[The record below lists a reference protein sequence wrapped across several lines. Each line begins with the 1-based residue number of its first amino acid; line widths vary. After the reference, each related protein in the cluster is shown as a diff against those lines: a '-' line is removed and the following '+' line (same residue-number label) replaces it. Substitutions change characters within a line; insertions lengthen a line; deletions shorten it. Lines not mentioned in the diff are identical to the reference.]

1 MLSTAAS
8 CLRNFVIGPMKYD
21 RLTALYDENFA
32 MRLVS
37 FTHATQVCHWAA
49 HYIARRITA
58 FAPTAE
64 RPFVLGLPTG
74 STPLATY
81 QELIRL
87 HQAGSLSFR
96 HVMTFNMDE
105 YIGLPA
111 THPQSYHY
119 FMHEHFFQHIDILP
133 DNIHIPNGN
142 AADIHAECR
151 QYEDAI
157 HECGGIHLFM
167 GGVGSNGHIAFNE
180 PMTAFDSRTQVATLT
195 DITRQDNSRF
205 FDNDLSEVPTHAI
218 TVGLGTL
225 LDAEEV
231 MLLVTGKHKALALQ
245 AAVEGEI
252 SPLWPISCLRR
263 HQRSM
268 IVCDHAATT
277 ALEQIPDVHDIPVAV

>member
-1 MLSTAAS
+1 
-8 CLRNFVIGPMKYD
+8 
-21 RLTALYDENFA
+21 
-32 MRLVS
+32 MRLIP
-37 FTHATQVCHWAA
+37 FAHPAQVCHWAA
-49 HYIARRITA
+49 HYIADRIKA
-58 FAPTAE
+58 FAPTAD

-96 HVMTFNMDE
+96 HVVTFNMDE

-111 THPQSYHY
+111 THPHSYHY
-119 FMHEHFFQHIDILP
+119 FMHEHFFRHIDILP
-133 DNIHIPNGN
+133 ANIHIPNGN
-142 AADIHAECR
+142 AVDMVAECQ

-157 HECGGIHLFM
+157 RQVGGIHLFM

-180 PMTAFDSRTQVATLT
+180 PMTAFDSRTQITRLT

-205 FDNDLSEVPTHAI
+205 FDNDVSLVPTQAI

-231 MLLVTGKHKALALQ
+231 MLLVTGEHKAQALQ
-245 AAVEGEI
+245 AAVEGDI
-252 SPLWPISCLRR
+252 TPLWPISCLRL
-263 HQRSM
+263 HERSM
-268 IVCDHAATT
+268 IVCDQAATAT
-277 ALEQIPDVHDIPVAV
+277 LTNSPNLHDAAVAV